1 MVFPFVFLHN
11 GDMRSGLVLLP
22 LQLSVNFFS
31 KLTFLYFSF
40 GRGFSQSASHASQFF
55 CSVQNK
61 EEDYSSVLATILAL
75 GEKFKEK
82 KKITIKYNNI
92 KYHLTG

>member
-1 MVFPFVFLHN
+1 MGVFAISQPCIAVF
-11 GDMRSGLVLLP
+11 
-22 LQLSVNFFS
+22 
-31 KLTFLYFSF
+31 
-40 GRGFSQSASHASQFF
+40 FF

-82 KKITIKYNNI
+82 KK
-92 KYHLTG
+92 